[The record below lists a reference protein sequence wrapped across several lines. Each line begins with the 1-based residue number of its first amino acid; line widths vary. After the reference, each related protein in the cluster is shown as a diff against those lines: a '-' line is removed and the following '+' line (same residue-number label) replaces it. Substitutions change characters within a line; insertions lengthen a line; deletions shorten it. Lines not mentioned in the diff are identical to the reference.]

1 MADATAGPTV
11 HDPGARAVAA
21 LERMAAAPGAGARTH
36 GRAAPRRPSRRR
48 ARGGGTA
55 LRTNLTPM
63 IDVVFLLLIFYMAT
77 TRWVTD
83 ERVIA
88 MDLERRT
95 AQAATPDGA
104 APPPVPA
111 RDPFVLDDES
121 LRLEVLADGSVR
133 AGAPLGRALR
143 LPELRELLARECRG
157 VGSPGGMFEPSFP
170 IVVAPA
176 EDAPWEAAVAVLDA
190 ATAAGYRNVGFER
203 RGAPAGATR

>member
-1 MADATAGPTV
+1 MADATVAE
-11 HDPGARAVAA
+11 ARARALDA
-21 LERMAAAPGAGARTH
+21 LERMAATAGAGAPTH
-36 GRAAPRRPSRRR
+36 VRAVPRRPSRRR
-48 ARGGGTA
+48 ARGVGTT

-77 TRWVTD
+77 TRWGTD

-88 MDLERRT
+88 MDLERR
-95 AQAATPDGA
+95 AVQAVAADGA
-104 APPPVPA
+104 ASPPAPA

-121 LRLEVLADGSVR
+121 LRIEVLADGSVR
-133 AGAPLGRALR
+133 AGAPLGRAMR
-143 LPELRELLARECRG
+143 LPDLRGLLERECRG

-203 RGAPAGATR
+203 RGAPAGAAR

>member
-1 MADATAGPTV
+1 MADATAPESR
-11 HDPGARAVAA
+11 ARTLEA
-21 LERMAAAPGAGARTH
+21 LERMAATAGAPSRVHARMAPG
-36 GRAAPRRPSRRR
+36 RPQRRR
-48 ARGGGTA
+48 ARGVGAA

-88 MDLERRT
+88 MDLARRT
-95 AQAATPDGA
+95 AEAPATEGA
-104 APPPVPA
+104 APAPAPA
-111 RDPFVLDDES
+111 RDPFALDDES
-121 LRLEVLADGSVR
+121 LRIEVLADGSVR
-133 AGAPLGRALR
+133 AGAPLGRAMR

-176 EDAPWEAAVAVLDA
+176 ERAPWEAAVAVLDA

-203 RGAPAGATR
+203 RSAPVGAAR

>member
-1 MADATAGPTV
+1 MAESPADART
-11 HDPGARAVAA
+11 RAIAA
-21 LERMAAAPGAGARTH
+21 LAAMAATPGAGAR
-36 GRAAPRRPSRRR
+36 APSRPAARPAARR
-48 ARGGGTA
+48 RGRGVGAA

-95 AQAATPDGA
+95 AEAAAGDGP
-104 APPPVPA
+104 APPRPPE

-121 LRLEVLADGSVR
+121 LRLEVRADGSVR
-133 AGAPLGRALR
+133 AGTPLGRTLR
-143 LPELRELLARECRG
+143 MEELRELLARECRG
-157 VGSPGGMFEPSFP
+157 VGSPGGMFEPTFP

-203 RGAPAGATR
+203 RNAPAGGAR

>member
-1 MADATAGPTV
+1 MADATAAE
-11 HDPGARAVAA
+11 DRARTLGA
-21 LERMAAAPGAGARTH
+21 LERLAATARAGGPAQARTLP
-36 GRAAPRRPSRRR
+36 GRPSRRR
-48 ARGGGTA
+48 ARGVGTT

-77 TRWVTD
+77 TRWGTD

-88 MDLERRT
+88 MDLARRT
-95 AQAATPDGA
+95 AQAPAADGA
-104 APPPVPA
+104 APAPAPA
-111 RDPFVLDDES
+111 RDPFALDDES

-133 AGAPLGRALR
+133 AGAPLGRSMR

-157 VGSPGGMFEPSFP
+157 IGSPGGMFEPSFP

-203 RGAPAGATR
+203 RSAPAGAAR

>member
-1 MADATAGPTV
+1 MADATVAE
-11 HDPGARAVAA
+11 ARARALDA
-21 LERMAAAPGAGARTH
+21 LERMAATAGAGAPTH
-36 GRAAPRRPSRRR
+36 VRAVPRRPSRRR
-48 ARGGGTA
+48 ARGVGTT

-77 TRWVTD
+77 TRWGTD

-88 MDLERRT
+88 MDLERR
-95 AQAATPDGA
+95 AVQAVADAGA
-104 APPPVPA
+104 ASPPAPA

-121 LRLEVLADGSVR
+121 LRIEVLADGSVR
-133 AGAPLGRALR
+133 AGAPLGRAMR
-143 LPELRELLARECRG
+143 LPDLRGLLERECRG

-203 RGAPAGATR
+203 RGAPAGAAR